1 MFLAVTALTTWGNI
15 WYSNYKQA
23 ADGWL
28 FSYFSLP
35 SLIQATM
42 IFCFF
47 QALKGR
53 QFKHPQAWAAL
64 ADATLGI
71 YLLHPLFI
79 NALEMLGLNMSLE
92 KPVSSLLGFT
102 ALLALVCALLAL
114 AGKKLPL
121 VRKLL

>member
-1 MFLAVTALTTWGNI
+1 MTILTTWGNI
-15 WYSNYKQA
+15 WYSNYKQV

-47 QALKGR
+47 QALKGL
-53 QFKHPQAWAAL
+53 QFRHPKAWAAL

-71 YLLHPLFI
+71 YLLHPMLI
-79 NALEMLGLNMSLE
+79 NILQLLGLNMSLDR
-92 KPVSSLLGFT
+92 PVLSVLGFT
-102 ALLALVCALLAL
+102 AVLALVCTLLAL
-114 AGKKLPL
+114 AAKKMPL
-121 VRKLL
+121 IRKLL

>member
-1 MFLAVTALTTWGNI
+1 
-15 WYSNYKQA
+15 
-23 ADGWL
+23 
-28 FSYFSLP
+28 
-35 SLIQATM
+35 M

-53 QFKHPQAWAAL
+53 EFRHPKAWAAL

-79 NALEMLGLNMSLE
+79 NALEMLGLNMSLDR
-92 KPVSSLLGFT
+92 PVLSVLGFT
-102 ALLALVCALLAL
+102 ALLALVCTFLAL